1 MAQSL
6 ARSLAK
12 AEAIAKARGAA
23 MTPIRRHVLSLI
35 LKAKKPIGAYDLLA
49 ELKTATGKAM
59 PPTVYRTLD
68 FLIAQGF
75 VHRIES
81 RNAFIACVEADSPH
95 RSQFAIC
102 DSCGRT
108 VESMDD
114 DLARKLSRQA
124 ARLGFTV
131 EHQIVEMHGTCAT
144 CQNGCGGHDHRPDHR
159 HA

>member
-1 MAQSL
+1 MAASV

-12 AEAIAKARGAA
+12 AETIARARGVAL
-23 MTPIRRHVLSLI
+23 TPIRRRVLELI
-35 LKAKKPIGAYDLLA
+35 LKARCPVGAYDLLA
-49 ELKTATGKAM
+49 DLKTATGKAM

-81 RNAFIACVEADSPH
+81 KNAFIACVGADSPH

-102 DSCGRT
+102 DNCGRT

-124 ARLGFTV
+124 ARLGFKI

-144 CQNGCGGHDHRPDHR
+144 CQGGAGSRSRHR
-159 HA
+159 HPA

>member
-1 MAQSL
+1 MAEPL
-6 ARSLAK
+6 TRPLAK

-23 MTPIRRHVLSLI
+23 LTPIRRRVLAMI
-35 LKAKKPIGAYDLLA
+35 LKARRPVGAYELLA
-49 ELKTATGKAM
+49 GLKTATGKAM

-81 RNAFIACVEADSPH
+81 QNAFVACVEADSPH

-102 DSCGRT
+102 DNCGRT

-124 ARLGFTV
+124 AKLGFKI
-131 EHQIVEMHGTCAT
+131 ERQIVEMHGTCAT
-144 CQNGCGGHDHRPDHR
+144 CQDGPGAAHR
-159 HA
+159 HPA

>member
-1 MAQSL
+1 MAEPL
-6 ARSLAK
+6 TRSLAK

-23 MTPIRRHVLSLI
+23 LTPIRRRVLAMI
-35 LKAKKPIGAYDLLA
+35 LKARRPVGAYELLA
-49 ELKTATGKAM
+49 GLKTATGKAM

-81 RNAFIACVEADSPH
+81 QNAFVACVEADSPH

-102 DSCGRT
+102 DNCGRT
-108 VESMDD
+108 VESMDN

-124 ARLGFTV
+124 AKLGFKI
-131 EHQIVEMHGTCAT
+131 ERQIVEMHGTCAT
-144 CQNGCGGHDHRPDHR
+144 CQDNAGPSPRHRRP
-159 HA
+159 A

>member
-1 MAQSL
+1 MAASL
-6 ARSLAK
+6 TRSLAK

-23 MTPIRRHVLSLI
+23 LTPVRRRVLSMI
-35 LKAKKPIGAYDLLA
+35 LKAGRPVGAYELLA
-49 ELKTATGKAM
+49 GLKTATGTAM

-81 RNAFIACVEADSPH
+81 KNAFVACVEAESPH

-102 DSCGRT
+102 DSCGHT

-114 DLARKLSRQA
+114 ALARKLSRQA
-124 ARLGFTV
+124 AKLGFKI
-131 EHQIVEMHGTCAT
+131 ERQIVEMHGTCAA
-144 CQNGCGGHDHRPDHR
+144 CRDDGRSHAHHR
-159 HA
+159 HPA

>member
-1 MAQSL
+1 MAESVM
-6 ARSLAK
+6 RSLAK
-12 AEAIAKARGAA
+12 AAAIAKARGVAL
-23 MTPIRRHVLSLI
+23 TPIRRRVLELI
-35 LKAKKPIGAYDLLA
+35 LKARRPIGAYDLLA
-49 ELKTATGKAM
+49 DLKTATGKAM
-59 PPTVYRTLD
+59 PPTIYRTLD

-81 RNAFIACVEADSPH
+81 RNAFIACVEVDSPH

-124 ARLGFTV
+124 ARLGFKI
-131 EHQIVEMHGTCAT
+131 ERQIVEMHGTCAT
-144 CQNGCGGHDHRPDHR
+144 CQDGAGSGSRHR
-159 HA
+159 HPA

>member
-1 MAQSL
+1 MAGSM
-6 ARSLAK
+6 ARSLDK

-23 MTPIRRHVLSLI
+23 FTPIRRRVLSLI
-35 LKAKKPIGAYDLLA
+35 LKARRPIGAYELLA
-49 ELKTATGKAM
+49 ALKTATGKAM

-81 RNAFIACVEADSPH
+81 QNAFVACVEADSPH

-124 ARLGFTV
+124 AKLGFTI
-131 EHQIVEMHGTCAT
+131 ERQIVEMHGTCAS
-144 CQNGCGGHDHRPDHR
+144 CKDSAPAHDHARHR

>member
-1 MAQSL
+1 L
-6 ARSLAK
+6 APSSVRALAK

-23 MTPIRRHVLSLI
+23 FTPIRRRILSLI
-35 LKAKKPIGAYDLLA
+35 LKARRPVGAYELLA
-49 ELKTATGKAM
+49 ALKTATGKAM

-81 RNAFIACVEADSPH
+81 QNAFIACVEADSPH
-95 RSQFAIC
+95 LSQFAIC

-108 VESMDD
+108 VESMDA
-114 DLARKLSRQA
+114 DLARKLNRQA
-124 ARLGFTV
+124 AKLGFTV
-131 EHQIVEMHGTCAT
+131 ERQIVEMHGVCAT
-144 CQNGCGGHDHRPDHR
+144 CQPAKHSRHR

>member
-1 MAQSL
+1 MAEPLS
-6 ARSLAK
+6 RSLAK
-12 AEAIAKARGAA
+12 AEAIAKARGSAL
-23 MTPIRRHVLSLI
+23 TPVRRRVLSMI
-35 LKAKKPIGAYDLLA
+35 LKAGRPVGAYELLA
-49 ELKTATGKAM
+49 GLRTATGKAM

-81 RNAFIACVEADSPH
+81 RNAFVACVEAESPH

-102 DSCGRT
+102 DSCGHT

-124 ARLGFTV
+124 AKLGFKI
-131 EHQIVEMHGTCAT
+131 ERQIVEMHGTCAN
-144 CQNGCGGHDHRPDHR
+144 CRNDAGARGHPR
-159 HA
+159 HPA

>member
-6 ARSLAK
+6 TRSLAK

-23 MTPIRRHVLSLI
+23 MTPIRRRILGLI
-35 LKAKKPIGAYDLLA
+35 LKARKPVGAYDLLA
-49 ELKTATGKAM
+49 ALKTETGKAM

-81 RNAFIACVEADSPH
+81 KNAFVACVEADSPH

-131 EHQIVEMHGTCAT
+131 ERQIVEMHGVCAA
-144 CQNGCGGHDHRPDHR
+144 CQDVHAGHDHRHR
-159 HA
+159 QA

>member
-1 MAQSL
+1 MAKSVT
-6 ARSLAK
+6 RSLAK
-12 AEAIAKARGAA
+12 AEAIAKGRSAA
-23 MTPIRRHVLSLI
+23 LTPIRRRVLEMI
-35 LKAKKPIGAYDLLA
+35 LKARRPVGAYDLLA
-49 ELKTATGKAM
+49 GLKTATGKAM

-81 RNAFIACVEADSPH
+81 QNAFVACVEAESPH

-102 DSCGRT
+102 DNCGRT

-124 ARLGFTV
+124 ARLGFKIKR
-131 EHQIVEMHGTCAT
+131 QIVEMHGTCAT
-144 CQNGCGGHDHRPDHR
+144 CQDGGSSQARPR
-159 HA
+159 HPA

>member
-1 MAQSL
+1 MAES
-6 ARSLAK
+6 AMRSLAK
-12 AEAIAKARGAA
+12 AEAIAKARGGAL
-23 MTPIRRHVLSLI
+23 TPIRRRVLEMI
-35 LKAKKPIGAYDLLA
+35 LKARRPVGAYDLLA
-49 ELKTATGKAM
+49 KLKTATGKAM

-68 FLIAQGF
+68 FLVAQGF

-81 RNAFIACVEADSPH
+81 QNAFIACVEADSPH

-124 ARLGFTV
+124 ARLGFKI
-131 EHQIVEMHGTCAT
+131 ERQIVEMHGTCAT
-144 CQNGCGGHDHRPDHR
+144 CQENGGAPPAHR
-159 HA
+159 HSP

>member
-1 MAQSL
+1 MAQSP

-23 MTPIRRHVLSLI
+23 MTPIRRRILSLI
-35 LKAKKPIGAYDLLA
+35 LKAKKPVGAYDLLA
-49 ELKTATGKAM
+49 ALKTETGKAM

-81 RNAFIACVEADSPH
+81 RNAFVACVEADSPH

-102 DSCGRT
+102 DQCGRT

-131 EHQIVEMHGTCAT
+131 ERQIVEMHGICSS
-144 CQNGCGGHDHRPDHR
+144 CQNGQDGRAHDHHR

>member
-1 MAQSL
+1 MAKPL
-6 ARSLAK
+6 TRSLAK

-23 MTPIRRHVLSLI
+23 LTPVRRRVLAMI
-35 LKAKKPIGAYDLLA
+35 LNARRPVGAYELLA
-49 ELKTATGKAM
+49 RLKTATGKAM

-81 RNAFIACVEADSPH
+81 QNAFVACVEADSPH

-108 VESMDD
+108 VESMDG

-124 ARLGFTV
+124 AKLGFKI
-131 EHQIVEMHGTCAT
+131 ERQIVEMHGTCAT
-144 CQNGCGGHDHRPDHR
+144 CQDGPGAAHRHRPP
-159 HA
+159 A

>member
-1 MAQSL
+1 MAASV

-12 AEAIAKARGAA
+12 AETIARARGVAL
-23 MTPIRRHVLSLI
+23 TPIRRRVLELI
-35 LKAKKPIGAYDLLA
+35 LKARRPVGAYDLLA
-49 ELKTATGKAM
+49 DLKTAAGKAM

-81 RNAFIACVEADSPH
+81 KNAFIACIDADSPH

-102 DSCGRT
+102 DNCGRT

-124 ARLGFTV
+124 AKLGFKI
-131 EHQIVEMHGTCAT
+131 ERQIVEMHGTCAACLDGT
-144 CQNGCGGHDHRPDHR
+144 GSRPRQR
-159 HA
+159 HPA

>member
-1 MAQSL
+1 MAESVT
-6 ARSLAK
+6 RSLAK

-23 MTPIRRHVLSLI
+23 LTPIRRRVLELI
-35 LKAKKPIGAYDLLA
+35 LKARRPVGAYDLLA
-49 ELKTATGKAM
+49 DLKTATGKAM

-81 RNAFIACVEADSPH
+81 QNAFIACVEADSPH

-108 VESMDD
+108 VESMDA
-114 DLARKLSRQA
+114 DLAHKLSRHA
-124 ARLGFTV
+124 AKLGFKI
-131 EHQIVEMHGTCAT
+131 ERQIVEMHGICAA
-144 CQNGCGGHDHRPDHR
+144 CQDGTHEPARHR
-159 HA
+159 HPA

>member
-1 MAQSL
+1 MAESVT
-6 ARSLAK
+6 RSLAK
-12 AEAIAKARGAA
+12 AEAIAMARGAA
-23 MTPIRRHVLSLI
+23 LTPIRRRVLEMI
-35 LKAKKPIGAYDLLA
+35 LKAKRPVGAYDLLA
-49 ELKTATGKAM
+49 GLKTPTGKAM

-81 RNAFIACVEADSPH
+81 QNAFVACVEAESPH

-114 DLARKLSRQA
+114 DLARKLTRQA
-124 ARLGFTV
+124 ARLGFKI
-131 EHQIVEMHGTCAT
+131 ERQIVEMHGTCAT
-144 CQNGCGGHDHRPDHR
+144 CQDGAGSQLRHR
-159 HA
+159 HPA

>member
-1 MAQSL
+1 MAESL
-6 ARSLAK
+6 TRPLAK
-12 AEAIAKARGAA
+12 AEAIAKARGVAL
-23 MTPIRRHVLSLI
+23 TPIRRRVLAMI
-35 LKAKKPIGAYDLLA
+35 LKARRPVGAYELLA
-49 ELKTATGKAM
+49 GLKTATGKAM

-81 RNAFIACVEADSPH
+81 QNAFVACVEADSPH

-102 DSCGRT
+102 DNCGRT

-124 ARLGFTV
+124 AKLGFKI
-131 EHQIVEMHGTCAT
+131 ERQIVEMHGTCAT
-144 CQNGCGGHDHRPDHR
+144 CQDGPGAAHR
-159 HA
+159 HRHPA

>member
-1 MAQSL
+1 MAEPL
-6 ARSLAK
+6 TRSLAK

-23 MTPIRRHVLSLI
+23 LTPIRRRVLAII
-35 LKAKKPIGAYDLLA
+35 LKARRPVGAYELLA
-49 ELKTATGKAM
+49 GLKTATGKAM

-81 RNAFIACVEADSPH
+81 KNAFVACVEADSPH

-124 ARLGFTV
+124 ARLGFKI
-131 EHQIVEMHGTCAT
+131 ERQIVEMHGTCAT
-144 CQNGCGGHDHRPDHR
+144 CQDGPGPAHR
-159 HA
+159 HRHPA

>member
-1 MAQSL
+1 MAKSPT
-6 ARSLAK
+6 RSLAK
-12 AEAIAKARGAA
+12 AEAIAKARGVTL
-23 MTPIRRHVLSLI
+23 TPIRRRVLELI
-35 LKAKKPIGAYDLLA
+35 LKARRPVGAYDLLA
-49 ELKTATGKAM
+49 HLKTATGKAM

-81 RNAFIACVEADSPH
+81 KNAFVACVEADSPH

-102 DSCGRT
+102 DSCGQT

-114 DLARKLSRQA
+114 ALATKLSRQA
-124 ARLGFTV
+124 ARLGFKV

-144 CQNGCGGHDHRPDHR
+144 CQDGAGSGPRNR
-159 HA
+159 HPA

>member
-1 MAQSL
+1 MAGRL
-6 ARSLAK
+6 TRSSHKVA

-23 MTPIRRHVLSLI
+23 LTPIRRRVLELI
-35 LKAKKPIGAYDLLA
+35 LKARRPIGAYDLLA
-49 ELKTATGKAM
+49 DLKTATGKAM

-81 RNAFIACVEADSPH
+81 QNAFIACVEADSPH

-108 VESMDD
+108 VESMDA
-114 DLARKLSRQA
+114 DLARKLSRHA
-124 ARLGFTV
+124 AKLGFKIDRAPDRGDAW
-131 EHQIVEMHGTCAT
+131 HLRHLPGW
-144 CQNGCGGHDHRPDHR
+144 RP
-159 HA
+159 